1 MRNAEFGMRNV
12 SERSCRGDGLKAR
25 TRLFALAII
34 RLVEDLP
41 RGRAADVIGN
51 QLLRAGTAVGANY
64 RSACRARSRREFAA
78 KMGIVEEEADEAQF
92 WLDLVAARGFAD
104 ADRVGSLR
112 DEAGQLV
119 AIAVSSI
126 RTARRTP
133 RSIPH
138 SAFRVPRSSS
148 CS

>member
-1 MRNAEFGMRNV
+1 RVLCGVANSPQVR
-12 SERSCRGDGLKAR
+12 SRSCAC
-25 TRLFALAII
+25 AVI
-34 RLVEDLP
+34 RLVDDLP
-41 RGRAADVIGN
+41 GGRAADVIGN
-51 QLLRAGTAVGANY
+51 QLLRAGTAVGTNS
-64 RSACRARSRREFAA
+64 RSAGGARSRREFAA
-78 KMGIVEEEADEAQF
+78 KMGIVEEEAEEAQF

-112 DEAGQLV
+112 DEAGQPG
-119 AIAVSSI
+119 AIAVPSI

-138 SAFRVPRSSS
+138 SAFPVPRSSS